1 MINNGKTP
9 ALSATVSQNIQSKEL
24 TGPRHCDCKPA
35 PLPRQPRQP
44 LSTVPS
50 ILWEKNAA
58 TDPPMADEAPRF
70 FWEWDSH
77 SLKSR
82 VLVLRINWI
91 QINSFSYQVVTRP
104 TE

>member
-9 ALSATVSQNIQSKEL
+9 ALSATVSQNVQSKEL

-35 PLPRQPRQP
+35 SLPRQPRQP

-70 FWEWDSH
+70 FWEWDSPPEARAAQQRQGDPAEIRG
-77 SLKSR
+77 K
-82 VLVLRINWI
+82 LV
-91 QINSFSYQVVTRP
+91 
-104 TE
+104 